1 MDNLIVI
8 FISAILVEALVE
20 YVKLIKDKPILLVTV
35 VIGIGIAFIFN
46 ATIFN
51 NLGFAIDKVIDVI
64 LTGIIISRGSNYV
77 YDIVGKFTAK

>member
-8 FISAILVEALVE
+8 IISAILVEALVE
-20 YVKLIKDKPILLVTV
+20 YVKLIKDKPILLITV

-51 NLGFAIDKVIDVI
+51 NLGFEIDKVVDVI

-77 YDIVGKFTAK
+77 YDIIGKFTAN